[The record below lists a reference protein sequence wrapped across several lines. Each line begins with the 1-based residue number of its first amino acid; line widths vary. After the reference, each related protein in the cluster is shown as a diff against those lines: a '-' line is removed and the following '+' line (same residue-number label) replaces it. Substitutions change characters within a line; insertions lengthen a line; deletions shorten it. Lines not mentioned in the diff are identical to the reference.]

1 MYNAMIY
8 MIMIM
13 IRYLYGYISLSLY
26 IYIYIYIHMYIYIYI
41 YVCVCI
47 DINVCMYIMPEAE
60 RSELPSAGMKRRPRS
75 HEIRGFNVSDIGG
88 STMV

>member
-1 MYNAMIY
+1 MYVCLSLSIY
-8 MIMIM
+8 IHM
-13 IRYLYGYISLSLY
+13 YTSLSLYIICIYIYTCMY
-26 IYIYIYIHMYIYIYI
+26 IYIYIYIC
-41 YVCVCI
+41 VCVCI
-47 DINVCMYIMPEAE
+47 DINVCMYIMPEEE